1 MEYVTLQNGIKM
13 PKLGFGVYQMR
24 DLEECEEAVMHALKV
39 GYRLIDTAAVYGN
52 EEAVGKAI
60 KRSGVTR
67 EDIFLTTKLWVQ
79 DVSYDGAKAAFEA
92 SLKRL
97 DVDYID
103 LYLIHQPYGDV
114 NGAWRAMQKLYEEGK
129 IKAIGVSNFASDR
142 LIDFALT
149 NKVIPMVNQV
159 EFHPFNQQESAR
171 KVMEKYGIQV
181 EGWAPFAEGQH
192 DLFHNETLQ
201 AIADK
206 HGKSITQV
214 VLRWHMQLGIVA
226 IPKSVHAE
234 RIEEN
239 FDIFDFELDAEDIAT
254 IDDLDENK
262 VLFVI
267 HDDPE
272 FIEAIHQ
279 RKIHD

>member
-114 NGAWRAMQKLYEEGK
+114 SGAWRAMQKLYEEGN

-142 LIDFALT
+142 LVDFALT
-149 NKVIPMVNQV
+149 NKLIPMVNQV

>member
-13 PKLGFGVYQMR
+13 PKLGFGVYQIR
-24 DLEECEEAVMHALKV
+24 DLDECEEAVVHALET

-60 KRSGVTR
+60 KRSGVAR
-67 EDIFLTTKLWVQ
+67 ENIFLTTKLWVQ
-79 DVSYDGAKAAFEA
+79 DVSRDGAKTAFEA

-114 NGAWRAMQKLYEEGK
+114 NGAWRAMEELYKAGK
-129 IKAIGVSNFASDR
+129 IKAIGVSNFAADR
-142 LIDFALT
+142 LVDFSLT

-171 KVMEKYGIQV
+171 KVMEKYAIQV

-192 DLFHNETLQ
+192 DLFYNEILQ
-201 AIADK
+201 KIADK
-206 HGKSITQV
+206 HNKSIAQI
-214 VLRWHMQLGIVA
+214 VLRWHVQLGVVA
-226 IPKSVHAE
+226 IPKSVHLK

-239 FDIFDFELDAEDIAT
+239 FNIFDFELDKNDMEI
-254 IDDLDENK
+254 IDGLDESK
-262 VLFVI
+262 VLFVL

-272 FIEAIHQ
+272 MVEVFHQ

>member
-142 LIDFALT
+142 LVDFALT
-149 NKVIPMVNQV
+149 NKLIPMVNQV

-171 KVMEKYGIQV
+171 KVMEKYSIQV

>member
-1 MEYVTLQNGIKM
+1 MEYVTLQNGITM

-142 LIDFALT
+142 LVDFALT
-149 NKVIPMVNQV
+149 NKLIPMVNQV

-171 KVMEKYGIQV
+171 KVMEKYSIQV

>member
-142 LIDFALT
+142 LVDFALT

>member
-24 DLEECEEAVMHALKV
+24 DLEECEEAVVHALKV

-114 NGAWRAMQKLYEEGK
+114 SGAWRAMQKLYEEGK

-142 LIDFALT
+142 LVDFALT

-272 FIEAIHQ
+272 FIEALHQ

>member
-13 PKLGFGVYQMR
+13 PKLGFGVYQIR
-24 DLEECEEAVMHALKV
+24 DLEECEEAVVHALKV

-60 KRSGVTR
+60 KRSGVPR
-67 EDIFLTTKLWVQ
+67 EQIFLTTKLWVQ
-79 DVSYDGAKAAFEA
+79 DVSREGAKAAFEA

-97 DVDYID
+97 NVNYID

-114 NGAWRAMQKLYEEGK
+114 NGAWRAMEELYKAGK
-129 IKAIGVSNFASDR
+129 IKAIGVSNFAADR
-142 LIDFALT
+142 LVDFSLT
-149 NKVIPMVNQV
+149 NTIVPMVNQI

-171 KVMEKYGIQV
+171 KVMEKYSIQV

-192 DLFHNETLQ
+192 SLFQDETLQ
-201 AIADK
+201 MIAGK
-206 HGKSITQV
+206 HSKSIAQV
-214 VLRWHMQLGIVA
+214 VLRWHMQLGIIA
-226 IPKSVHAE
+226 IPKSVHPK

-239 FDIFDFELDAEDIAT
+239 FDIFNFELDKGDMEI
-254 IDDLDENK
+254 IDGLDENK
-262 VLFVI
+262 VLFVL

-272 FIEAIHQ
+272 MVEVFHK

>member
-114 NGAWRAMQKLYEEGK
+114 NGAWRAMQKLYEEGN

-142 LIDFALT
+142 LVDFALT
-149 NKVIPMVNQV
+149 NKLIPMVNQV

-171 KVMEKYGIQV
+171 KVMEKYGIQI

-206 HGKSITQV
+206 HGKSIAQV

-239 FDIFDFELDAEDIAT
+239 FNIFDFELDADDIAT
-254 IDDLDENK
+254 IDGFDENK

>member
-1 MEYVTLQNGIKM
+1 MEYVTLQNGITM

-24 DLEECEEAVMHALKV
+24 DLEECEEAVVHALKV

-60 KRSGVTR
+60 KRSGVAR

-114 NGAWRAMQKLYEEGK
+114 SGAWRAMQKLYEEGK

-142 LIDFALT
+142 LVDFALT

>member
-1 MEYVTLQNGIKM
+1 MEYVTLQNGITM

-24 DLEECEEAVMHALKV
+24 DLEECEEAVVHALKV

-60 KRSGVTR
+60 KRSGVAR

-114 NGAWRAMQKLYEEGK
+114 NGAWRAMQKLYEEGN

-142 LIDFALT
+142 LVDFALT
-149 NKVIPMVNQV
+149 NKLIPMVNQV

-206 HGKSITQV
+206 HGKSIAQV

>member
-1 MEYVTLQNGIKM
+1 MQHVTLQNGLAM
-13 PKLGFGVYQMR
+13 PQLGFGVYQMR
-24 DLEECEEAVMHALKV
+24 NLAECEEAVAHALKV

-60 KRSGVTR
+60 KRSGVPR
-67 EDIFLTTKLWVQ
+67 EEIFLTTKLWVQ
-79 DVSYDGAKAAFEA
+79 DVSYEGAKAAFEA
-92 SLKRL
+92 SLQRL

-114 NGAWRAMQKLYEEGK
+114 NGAWRAMEELYKAGK
-129 IKAIGVSNFASDR
+129 IKAIGVSNFAADR
-142 LIDFALT
+142 LVDFSLT
-149 NKVIPMVNQV
+149 NDIVPMVNQI

-171 KVMEKYGIQV
+171 KVMEKYQIQV

-201 AIADK
+201 KIADK
-206 HGKSITQV
+206 HHKSIAQI
-214 VLRWHMQLGIVA
+214 VLRWHMQIGIIA

-239 FDIFDFELDAEDIAT
+239 FNIFDFELDQKDIET
-254 IDDLDENK
+254 IDGLDEQK
-262 VLFVI
+262 ILFVI

-272 FIEAIHQ
+272 MVEVFHQ

>member
-1 MEYVTLQNGIKM
+1 MEYVTLQNGITM

-60 KRSGVTR
+60 KRSGVAR

-79 DVSYDGAKAAFEA
+79 DVSYDGAKSAFEA

-97 DVDYID
+97 GVDYID

-142 LIDFALT
+142 LVDFALT
-149 NKVIPMVNQV
+149 NKLIPMVNQV

-171 KVMEKYGIQV
+171 KVMEKYGIQI

-206 HGKSITQV
+206 HGKSIAQV

-239 FDIFDFELDAEDIAT
+239 FNIFDFELDADDIAT
-254 IDDLDENK
+254 IDGFDENK

>member
-114 NGAWRAMQKLYEEGK
+114 SGAWRAMQKLYEEGK

-142 LIDFALT
+142 LVDFALT

>member
-1 MEYVTLQNGIKM
+1 
-13 PKLGFGVYQMR
+13 MR

-142 LIDFALT
+142 LVDFALT

>member
-1 MEYVTLQNGIKM
+1 MEYVTLQNGLKM

-24 DLEECEEAVMHALKV
+24 DLEECEEAVVHALKT

-52 EEAVGKAI
+52 EEAVGKGI
-60 KRSGVTR
+60 KRSGVAR

-79 DVSYDGAKAAFEA
+79 DVSYEGAKEAFEA

-103 LYLIHQPYGDV
+103 LYLIHQPYGDI
-114 NGAWRAMQKLYEEGK
+114 NGAWRAMEELYKAGK
-129 IKAIGVSNFASDR
+129 IKAIGVSNFAADR
-142 LIDFALT
+142 LVDFSLT
-149 NKVIPMVNQV
+149 NKIVPMVNQV

-171 KVMEKYGIQV
+171 KIMEKYAIQV

-192 DLFHNETLQ
+192 DLFSNETLQ
-201 AIADK
+201 KIADK
-206 HGKSITQV
+206 HKKTIAQV

-226 IPKSVHAE
+226 IPKSVHPE

-239 FDIFDFELDAEDIAT
+239 FNIFDFELDAEDITT
-254 IDDLDENK
+254 IDGLDENK

-272 FIEAIHQ
+272 MVEVFHS